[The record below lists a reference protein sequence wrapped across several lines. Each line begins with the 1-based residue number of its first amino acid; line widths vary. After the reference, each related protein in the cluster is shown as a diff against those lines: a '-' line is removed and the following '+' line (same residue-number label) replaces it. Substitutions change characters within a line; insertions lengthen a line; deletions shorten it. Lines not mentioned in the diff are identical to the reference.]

1 MLQVGTIIKD
11 VQKSLFMHSY
21 LLNNTSI
28 NQVNGDISQVDRL
41 LTLGLDPGVKSFSL
55 SHWIYGHIFKIL
67 NVDK

>member
-1 MLQVGTIIKD
+1 MPLAAYSVMLQVGTIIKD

-41 LTLGLDPGVKSFSL
+41 LTLGLDPG
-55 SHWIYGHIFKIL
+55 
-67 NVDK
+67 